1 MEYLKYYFDIY
12 EFEIVLGMGVLVIL
26 LLIFNLINK
35 IRISSAL
42 KRCKELNSFLNVSN
56 SEDIEDSL
64 IDYIKEVDFIK
75 KKIGSL
81 DAKHHEL
88 DEKVTKSIQQVGFMR
103 YNAFDDIGS
112 DLSFSLALLDDRS
125 NGVVISNIYA
135 RDESNVYAK
144 PVSRGTSNYA
154 LSTEEKETIIIA
166 MSKFKKATE

>member
-1 MEYLKYYFDIY
+1 MEYLRYYFENY
-12 EFEIVLGMGVLVIL
+12 EFEIVLGIGALVIL

-35 IRISSAL
+35 IKISDTL
-42 KRCKELNSFLNVSN
+42 KKYKELNTFLNVSN

-75 KKIGSL
+75 KRIGNI
-81 DAKHHEL
+81 DMKHQEL
-88 DEKVTKSIQQVGFMR
+88 DDKITKSIQQVGFMR

-112 DLSFSLALLDDRS
+112 DLSFSLALLDDHS

-144 PVSRGTSNYA
+144 PISRGTSNYA
-154 LSTEEKETIIIA
+154 LSIEEKEAVIMA
-166 MSKFKKATE
+166 MSKFRKATE